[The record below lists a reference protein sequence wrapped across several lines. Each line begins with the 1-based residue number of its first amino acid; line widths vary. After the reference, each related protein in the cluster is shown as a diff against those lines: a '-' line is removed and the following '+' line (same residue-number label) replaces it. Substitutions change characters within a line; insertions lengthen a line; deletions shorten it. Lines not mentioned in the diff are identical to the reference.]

1 ASMAPELPLL
11 PLRLSYACTLLGALA
26 TQEVRQLPPY
36 TIASEGGSINITCS
50 TSGPL
55 AGVYLKQRWPKSTS
69 VIYYEDK
76 KQPTIDECF
85 QGRVAFSGLQHNLTI
100 TLSRLQPADA
110 GAYVCQAV
118 MDDVVW
124 GPGTLVLVTGKERA
138 WDPLPPWIALVE
150 WNPPPS
156 QLTSAFPVVL
166 AASCF
171 FLGLAIGAAC
181 VLRKTQVSVNPQI
194 SPVSLSLVPSSR
206 TTEVTLLVVF
216 PSLR

>member
-1 ASMAPELPLL
+1 M
-11 PLRLSYACTLLGALA
+11 
-26 TQEVRQLPPY
+26 RQLPPY

-76 KQPTIDECF
+76 KQPTVDECF
-85 QGRVAFSGLQHNLTI
+85 RGRVAFSGLQHNLTI

-138 WDPLPPWIALVE
+138 WDPLRLPA
-150 WNPPPS
+150 
-156 QLTSAFPVVL
+156 Q
-166 AASCF
+166 
-171 FLGLAIGAAC
+171 
-181 VLRKTQVSVNPQI
+181 
-194 SPVSLSLVPSSR
+194 
-206 TTEVTLLVVF
+206 
-216 PSLR
+216 

>member
-1 ASMAPELPLL
+1 MAPELPLL

-124 GPGTLVLVTGKERA
+124 GPGTLVLVTDEVSQEAHTCQK
-138 WDPLPPWIALVE
+138 
-150 WNPPPS
+150 S

-181 VLRKTQVSVNPQI
+181 VLRKTQVKRLCCAEDKNSAC
-194 SPVSLSLVPSSR
+194 
-206 TTEVTLLVVF
+206 VVYEDMSCGG
-216 PSLR
+216 PNRMCTPNEYQ